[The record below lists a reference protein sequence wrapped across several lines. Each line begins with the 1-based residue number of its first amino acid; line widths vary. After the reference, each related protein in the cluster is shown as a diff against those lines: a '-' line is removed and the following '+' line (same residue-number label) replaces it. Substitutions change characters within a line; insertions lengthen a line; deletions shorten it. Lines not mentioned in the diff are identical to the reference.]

1 MLEKYN
7 ATGHISG
14 HDHCLEHMDEGK
26 GPVYVL
32 AGAGDNC
39 CYANSNADKLP
50 AGSLKF
56 AVWNDGSGN
65 PIEGGYA
72 SMSAFEDSVSFVY
85 YASNGTV
92 LYTTPPIAPCTF

>member
-1 MLEKYN
+1 M
-7 ATGHISG
+7 
-14 HDHCLEHMDEGK
+14 K
-26 GPVYVL
+26 GRAQ

-56 AVWNDGSGN
+56 AVWNDGNGN